1 MEKKQKS
8 KRYKRYIRKQFKKF
22 LEKIGENSKMKSID
36 INIPFENINILE
48 KVIRKKIKQKCSPQV
63 Y

>member
-8 KRYKRYIRKQFKKF
+8 KRYKRYIKKQFKKF

-36 INIPFENINILE
+36 IKIPFENINILE
-48 KVIRKKIKQKCSPQV
+48 KVIRKKIK
-63 Y
+63 